1 MTAREKLAPRLGPP
15 ALAEVAADEGGR
27 RSGRSRRAGA
37 RKRTT
42 SRRELAR
49 NPRFE
54 QISPDVG
61 ELDEAAVDEALAD
74 DPDDVL
80 AMLADLT
87 GATDPRLRELAKR
100 IAGRLYLDI
109 ARRGPTEATGDGSL
123 GRAAV
128 PARSGRPRSRRQ
140 PRRDRRRACGR

>member
-1 MTAREKLAPRLGPP
+1 MER
-15 ALAEVAADEGGR
+15 
-27 RSGRSRRAGA
+27 A

-61 ELDEAAVDEALAD
+61 QLDEAAVDEALAD
-74 DPDDVL
+74 DPDDLL

-100 IAGRLYLDI
+100 IAGRLYLD
-109 ARRGPTEATGDGSL
+109 
-123 GRAAV
+123 
-128 PARSGRPRSRRQ
+128 
-140 PRRDRRRACGR
+140 